1 MVLLAKDAWAA
12 AATGAVE
19 NAEGGEVGRVCRRIF
34 EWRPIMNPDALVDYD
49 NSLKKAVLMYLSEY
63 DNPVP
68 DYNYRRMLRNRLRE
82 LTGAPAEPAPR
93 SRT

>member
-1 MVLLAKDAWAA
+1 M
-12 AATGAVE
+12 
-19 NAEGGEVGRVCRRIF
+19 
-34 EWRPIMNPDALVDYD
+34 PIKYD
-49 NSLKKAVLMYLSEY
+49 SPLEKAVLAYLSEH

-82 LTGAPAEPAPR
+82 LTGAPAEPPPR